1 MFKNILWRQN
11 NFENGKEFNVSS
23 DLEKLTETLLSKRA
37 KCLKIKFFYGGEN
50 EDFINRLQMQGL
62 NKEMKDFVNFLMS
75 DYCTRIL
82 REKNDNSH

>member
-1 MFKNILWRQN
+1 
-11 NFENGKEFNVSS
+11 
-23 DLEKLTETLLSKRA
+23 
-37 KCLKIKFFYGGEN
+37 
-50 EDFINRLQMQGL
+50 MQGL